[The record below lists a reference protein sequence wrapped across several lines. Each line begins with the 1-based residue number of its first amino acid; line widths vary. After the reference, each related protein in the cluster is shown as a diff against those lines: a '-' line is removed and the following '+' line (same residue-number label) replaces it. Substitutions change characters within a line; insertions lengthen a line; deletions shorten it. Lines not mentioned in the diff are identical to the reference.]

1 MATNKPRDASHVTTL
16 LDDDADDDDWEDNSF
31 PLSMGDNKPK
41 GGVSLVQALSG
52 KHGAAETTTTTAAV
66 QKTKQGMFTY
76 FSHWLLRMS
85 RSIVFC

>member
-52 KHGAAETTTTTAAV
+52 KHGSAETTTTTAAV
-66 QKTKQGMFTY
+66 QKTKQG
-76 FSHWLLRMS
+76 
-85 RSIVFC
+85 